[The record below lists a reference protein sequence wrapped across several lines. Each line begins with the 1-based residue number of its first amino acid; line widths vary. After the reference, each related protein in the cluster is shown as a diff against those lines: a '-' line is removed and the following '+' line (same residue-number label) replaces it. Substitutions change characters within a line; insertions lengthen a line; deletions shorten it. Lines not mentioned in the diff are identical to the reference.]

1 MPDAIA
7 YLMTHPFWGWLALG
21 AILLAV
27 ELHTGSGW
35 LLWPA
40 ACAAAVA
47 LLVAFVPMSGPVAVL
62 IFAGL
67 TIVSTI
73 ISRRMMKPVPDR
85 SDINDPLVRLVG
97 HHGMAVSAFVNGA
110 GRVFVDGKEWAAET
124 ESGLAPDPQQK
135 VEVTGVKGAILRIRA
150 A

>member
-7 YLMTHPFWGWLALG
+7 YLLTHPSWGWLALG
-21 AILLAV
+21 AILLAA

-97 HHGMAVSAFVNGA
+97 HHGLAVSAFVNGA

-124 ESGLAPDPQQK
+124 ESGLAPDSQQK
-135 VEVTGVKGAILRIRA
+135 VEVTGVKGAILRVRA